1 MTKRSLI
8 RTAELERMA
17 KTAKKFNVTV
27 SLEFEGVTFYVKPMD
42 GADGDQRVPE
52 NPCDAALDASPE
64 PVQPPFDHRELFV
77 MELLSELGA
86 GEKVHCSTI
95 RSFGPST
102 QKKLEDRGYI
112 EVASAAGQ
120 PFKDREISLTPAG
133 LADWRALE
141 RYRNRHHG
149 LPYLPDDYAL

>member
-1 MTKRSLI
+1 MTKRALI
-8 RTAELERMA
+8 KTAELHRMA
-17 KTAKKFNVTV
+17 KVAKELGVV
-27 SLEFEGVTFYVKPMD
+27 VEMQFEGVIF
-42 GADGDQRVPE
+42 RVAPHLSGE
-52 NPCDAALDASPE
+52 ELSYEEPKTRAVGSYTTRE

-77 MELLSELGA
+77 MELLNKFGV
-86 GEKVHCSTI
+86 GEKVPCGTI

-112 EVASAAGQ
+112 ELAAATGQ

-141 RYRNRHHG
+141 RYKNRYRG
-149 LPYLPDDYAL
+149 LQHLPDDYAL